1 MAISEG
7 YTRRVSK
14 GVAQR
19 FEFRDLVSE
28 GTHTLVLA
36 GEFDMAT
43 SPDVIKNKRPQ
54 LLAMV
59 RCWTKAMDIVRDA
72 PREASALVR
81 RYFPDMEDGV
91 YNTAFDK
98 YRKGV
103 PTSPMVVPDQLEK
116 LIKFMHISKG
126 TPVSATLSEVFYPD
140 IAEEVIKAT
149 GRRS

>member
-1 MAISEG
+1 
-7 YTRRVSK
+7 
-14 GVAQR
+14 
-19 FEFRDLVSE
+19 
-28 GTHTLVLA
+28 
-36 GEFDMAT
+36 MAT

-59 RCWTKAMDIVRDA
+59 RCWTKAMDIVRDN
-72 PREASALVR
+72 PREAGALVR
-81 RYFPDMEDGV
+81 RYFPDMDDAV
-91 YNTAFDK
+91 YNAAFEK

-116 LIKFMHISKG
+116 LVKFMHISKG
-126 TPVSATLSEVFYPD
+126 TPISAKLADVFHPD